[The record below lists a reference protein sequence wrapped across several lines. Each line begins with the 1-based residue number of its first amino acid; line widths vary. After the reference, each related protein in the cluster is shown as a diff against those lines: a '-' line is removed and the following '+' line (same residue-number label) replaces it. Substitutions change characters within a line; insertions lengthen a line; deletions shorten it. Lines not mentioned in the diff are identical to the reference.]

1 MARKNFKMNNLKVF
15 TIKND
20 FIEVEVLN
28 LGASLISFK
37 HMCDDVNI
45 VLRYEDLESYRENGG
60 PYLGATIGPTSGRI
74 AYGKYDDL
82 VLTLNN
88 DVNHLHGGH
97 NGLHQV
103 FFKIANKSDSS
114 LVLKASVDHQ
124 TDGYPGTIDY
134 TITYR
139 LENESLIV
147 EYTAIPSEDQY
158 INMTN
163 HAYFNLKGEGS
174 VSDHELRIE
183 ATHRTE
189 ISKDLNNSGLRE
201 IKSGDFFDFNQSKLL
216 SECFNSDE
224 DQFKITRNLDHF
236 YASKKLELSGDDK
249 ILTVQTDQNGF
260 QVYGGNY
267 FDEAFK
273 DEHGTFVKNQS
284 ALAIEPQ
291 KEPNEIN
298 LYSNIKLSSK
308 ENPYYARNIYTL
320 SLED

>member
-1 MARKNFKMNNLKVF
+1 MAQKNFKMNNLKVF

-20 FIEVEVLN
+20 FLEVEILN
-28 LGASLISFK
+28 LGATLISFK

-45 VLRYEDLESYRENGG
+45 VLRYEDIESYRDNGG
-60 PYLGATIGPTSGRI
+60 PYLGATIGPTAGRI
-74 AYGKYDDL
+74 AYGKFDDR

-88 DVNHLHGGH
+88 GINHLHGGH

-103 FFKIANKSDSS
+103 FFKIANKSDDSI
-114 LVLKASVDHQ
+114 VLKASVDHQ

-134 TITYR
+134 TIYFQ
-139 LENESLIV
+139 LEEESLIV

-163 HAYFNLKGEGS
+163 HAYFNLKGEGT
-174 VSDHELRIE
+174 VSDHELKIE
-183 ATHRTE
+183 SGMRSE
-189 ISKDLNNSGLRE
+189 IAKDLNNSGLKE
-201 IKSGDFFDFNQSKLL
+201 IICGDSFDFNQSKLL
-216 SECFNSDE
+216 SECFNSDVE
-224 DQFKITRNLDHF
+224 QFEITRNLDHF
-236 YASKKLELSGDDK
+236 YVSKKLELFGDEK
-249 ILTVQTDQNGF
+249 ILIVQTDQSGF

-267 FDEAFK
+267 FDESFK

-298 LYSNIKLSSK
+298 LYPNIKLSSK
-308 ENPYYARNIYTL
+308 ENPYHARNIYTL
-320 SLED
+320 TLED